1 MSHLQITYTVIA
13 VLVLLLAWAGMA
25 LCQPNPQ
32 DIATATKSYK
42 EWLTYRRMTSQPK
55 SWNKYSHLRFHPS
68 APQDFEPEAI
78 TKLMEEINRNWD
90 LDIETKDETINSL
103 RDQLADKVVEAV
115 KSQKKLSTLDKE
127 LREYNNTSIELLLAE
142 KSQREAIDEIE
153 KAEKELKELAPKPK
167 HIRSGLVGYLNITA
181 LAVVTDHWSITER

>member
-1 MSHLQITYTVIA
+1 VSAEY
-13 VLVLLLAWAGMA
+13 
-25 LCQPNPQ
+25 PQ

-153 KAEKELKELAPKPK
+153 KAEKELKELKEQSQRRNWPQNLSIYDQAWW
-167 HIRSGLVGYLNITA
+167 
-181 LAVVTDHWSITER
+181 VTLTLRLLR